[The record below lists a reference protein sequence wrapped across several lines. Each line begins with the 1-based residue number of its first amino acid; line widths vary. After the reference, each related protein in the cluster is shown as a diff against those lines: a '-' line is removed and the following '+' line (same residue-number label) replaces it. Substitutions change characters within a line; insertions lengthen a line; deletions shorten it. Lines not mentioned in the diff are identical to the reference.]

1 MDTQT
6 YSAQPSVGGTRAS
19 LPEVLDSLRCPTCL
33 SDDTNW
39 QSNNGSTSLF
49 GDNAKLICLN
59 CSKEFS
65 VHRGYLDLCPDYEE
79 RITPIQ
85 HALQFRPAIA
95 VYDNIWRP
103 FGYFIT
109 SARSFE
115 DDLDR
120 IAELMEP
127 GKHRLVLDLA
137 CGPGNFTRSVARSG
151 GDTVVVGLDLA
162 RQMIERAVE
171 LTRQQS
177 VDNVYYL
184 RGNARSLPFHS
195 ETFDGVI
202 CCGGLQIFTD
212 HHQALAEISRVL
224 KVEGEFVG
232 QTIAC
237 PDTPPLWLRIADRIV
252 RYTAFNIGD
261 FKRQLRSLRLDVGDE
276 ERSKLSYIFRAK
288 KVAAPAPPTP
298 PPRPHLASPDR
309 SGSLEDLISPK
320 RRKVVHPI

>member
-1 MDTQT
+1 MHAQT
-6 YSAQPSVGGTRAS
+6 YSAQPTVDGTRAA
-19 LPEVLDSLRCPTCL
+19 LPEVLDALRCASCL
-33 SDDTNW
+33 SDNTSW
-39 QSNNGSTSLF
+39 QSNNGSSLF
-49 GDNAKLICLN
+49 GDNAKLLCLN
-59 CSKEFS
+59 CSKEFP
-65 VHRGYLDLCPDYEE
+65 VHGGYLDLCPNYEE

-109 SARSFE
+109 SARSFQE
-115 DDLDR
+115 DLDR
-120 IAELMEP
+120 ITELMEP

-137 CGPGNFTRSVARSG
+137 CGPGNFTRSIARSG

-184 RGNARSLPFHS
+184 RGNALSLPFKS
-195 ETFDGVI
+195 DTFDGVI
-202 CCGGLQIFTD
+202 CCGGLQLFTD
-212 HHQALAEISRVL
+212 YDQALAEISRVL

-252 RYTAFNIGD
+252 KYAAFNIGD
-261 FKRQLRSLRLDVGDE
+261 FKRQLHSFRLDVRDE
-276 ERSKLSYIFRAK
+276 ECSKLSYVFRAK
-288 KVAAPAPPTP
+288 KVAAPRAAD
-298 PPRPHLASPDR
+298 ASA
-309 SGSLEDLISPK
+309 
-320 RRKVVHPI
+320 